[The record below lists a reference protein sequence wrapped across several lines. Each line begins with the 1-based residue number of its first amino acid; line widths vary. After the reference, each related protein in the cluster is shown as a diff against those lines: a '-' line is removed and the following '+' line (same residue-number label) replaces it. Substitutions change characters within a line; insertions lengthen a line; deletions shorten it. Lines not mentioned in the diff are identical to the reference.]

1 MKVLITGFDPFNNSK
16 INPSAEAIKLLPDFL
31 GNVEVIKKIIPT
43 VFNKSFD
50 ILKEYIDNNKPDIV
64 ICVGQA
70 GGRSKVTIERVAI
83 NIDDA
88 PIKDNDGN
96 IPIDKKIVE
105 NGENAYFS
113 TLPIKAIVNKLNIDS
128 IPADVSNSA
137 GTFVCNH
144 IMYQALHYA
153 KVKNHSFKAGF
164 IHIPYIPEQTVD
176 TENVASMELGLIVE
190 ALEKAILVCT
200 EYFNKDDIY
209 LVAGKDA

>member
-1 MKVLITGFDPFNNSK
+1 MKVLITGFDPFNNST

-50 ILKEYIDNNKPDIV
+50 ILKEHIENNKPDIV

-96 IPIDKKIVE
+96 IPVDKKIVE
-105 NGENAYFS
+105 DGETAYFS

-128 IPADVSNSA
+128 IPADISNSA

-144 IMYQALHYA
+144 IMYQSLHYA
-153 KVKNHSFKAGF
+153 KVKNHSFKTGF

-176 TENVASMELGLIVE
+176 MKNVASMELNIIVD